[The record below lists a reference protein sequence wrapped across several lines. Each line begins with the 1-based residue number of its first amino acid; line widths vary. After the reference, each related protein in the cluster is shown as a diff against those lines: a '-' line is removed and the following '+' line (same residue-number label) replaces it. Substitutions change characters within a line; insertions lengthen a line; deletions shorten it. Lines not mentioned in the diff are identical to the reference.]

1 MKSLDPRLLDAL
13 TLTPQ
18 HGSTLRA
25 LGEHRGEQELFNQQ
39 TPEALETLRTV
50 AMVES
55 TESSNRL
62 EGVVAAPDRL
72 REVVLRDAAPA
83 DRSEQEI
90 AGYRDA
96 LALIHD
102 SADHMPLTV
111 NVIQQ
116 LHAMLYRYQPGTG
129 GRWKGTQNDI
139 VERAPNGSIMR
150 VRFRP
155 VSPVSTPG
163 AMQDLITLWEQA
175 EDRQREPLL
184 VIPLAILDFL
194 CIHPFADGNGRT
206 ARLLTLLLLYRSGYT
221 VGRYISLERV
231 IEESRETYYEA
242 LEASSEGWHEGKHDP
257 FPWLEYFWGTLLRA
271 YGEFR
276 ERAGRLMTGR
286 GSKTALIESAVERR
300 IRPFAI
306 SELENDCPGV
316 SRDMI
321 RHVLRRLRD
330 EGRVTVSGRGRGARW
345 EVVEGRP
352 GELSGR

>member
-1 MKSLDPRLLDAL
+1 MTSLDSRLLDAL
-13 TLTPQ
+13 TLTPE

-25 LGEHRGEQELFNQQ
+25 LGEHRGEQELFSQQ

-72 REVVLRDAAPA
+72 RDVVLRDAVPA

-102 SADHMPLTV
+102 SADHMPFTV

-116 LHAMLYRYQPGTG
+116 LHATLYRYQPGTG

-139 VERAPNGSIMR
+139 VERAPDGSIVR
-150 VRFRP
+150 IRFRP
-155 VSPVSTPG
+155 VSPVATPG
-163 AMQDLITLWEQA
+163 AMQELTTLWEQA
-175 EDRQREPLL
+175 RDRQREPLL
-184 VIPLAILDFL
+184 IIPLVILDFL

-257 FPWLEYFWGTLLRA
+257 FPWLEYFWGTLLLA

-276 ERAGRLMTGR
+276 ERAGRLMTAR
-286 GSKTALIESAVERR
+286 GSKTALIEAAVERR
-300 IRPFAI
+300 VRPFAI
-306 SELENDCPGV
+306 SELEDDCPGV

-330 EGRVTVSGRGRGARW
+330 EGRVKVSGRGRGARW
-345 EVVEGRP
+345 EVIEGHR
-352 GELSGR
+352 

>member
-1 MKSLDPRLLDAL
+1 MRSLEPALLESL
-13 TLTPQ
+13 SLSPS

-25 LGEHRGEQELFNQQ
+25 LGEHRGEQQLFSQQ

-50 AMVES
+50 ALVES

-62 EGVVAAPDRL
+62 EGVVAPPGRL

-102 SADHMPLTV
+102 SAEHMPFSV
-111 NVIQQ
+111 NVTQQ
-116 LHAMLYRYQPGTG
+116 LHSMLYRYQPGTG
-129 GRWKGTQNDI
+129 GRWKSTQNDI
-139 VERAPNGSIMR
+139 VERAPDGSIAR

-155 VSPVSTPG
+155 VAPVATPG
-163 AMQDLITLWEQA
+163 AMQDLIRLWDEA
-175 EDRQREPLL
+175 SDLQREPLL
-184 VIPLAILDFL
+184 VIPLTVLDFL
-194 CIHPFADGNGRT
+194 CVHPFADGNGRT
-206 ARLLTLLLLYRSGYT
+206 ARLLTLLLLYRAGYE

-231 IEESRETYYEA
+231 IEDSRDTYYEA
-242 LEASSEGWHEGKHDP
+242 LEASSTGWHEGEHDP

-276 ERAGRLMTGR
+276 DRAGRIMSSR
-286 GSKTALIESAVERR
+286 GSKTAVIETAVEGRVG
-300 IRPFAI
+300 PFTM
-306 SELENDCPGV
+306 SEIEDECPGV

-330 EGRVTVSGRGRGARW
+330 EGKVKVSGRGRGARW
-345 EVVEGRP
+345 ERIET
-352 GELSGR
+352 